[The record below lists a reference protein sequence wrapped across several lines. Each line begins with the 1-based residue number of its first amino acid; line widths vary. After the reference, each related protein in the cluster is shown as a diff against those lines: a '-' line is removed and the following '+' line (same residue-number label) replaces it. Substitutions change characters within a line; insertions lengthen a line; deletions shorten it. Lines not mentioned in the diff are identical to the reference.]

1 MKAFLMYRD
10 RGFDPKE
17 APPPGFADLIR
28 DLELEVL
35 AGAMA
40 AGDPFLLEVARRA
53 MLSMLT
59 DVPAVSYRQDILRDC
74 LANAATVRRLY
85 DLAVEAI

>member
-1 MKAFLMYRD
+1 M
-10 RGFDPKE
+10 G
-17 APPPGFADLIR
+17 

-53 MLSMLT
+53 LLSMLT
-59 DVPAVSYRQDILRDC
+59 DVPPSRTARTFS
-74 LANAATVRRLY
+74 ATVSPTRRPCAGFMTWLSRQSSGKREHYSGRFQPQRRLF
-85 DLAVEAI
+85 DA